1 MSTNLPHYYTLD
13 PDEECYQTND
23 AYQNDDEDLGQ
34 SNPNFGLEEQYTE
47 VADSLEKRHKYKDYY
62 EKVGSK
68 TQTASDKAVNQL
80 KRRNKSETFSKPVK
94 KDSMK
99 LSSCQRIEKKT
110 SKRRKR
116 NNLENLKFKE
126 NNYVRIGG
134 ELLESSEKRT
144 ILTLSSN
151 TLSQSDYYSTF

>member
-1 MSTNLPHYYTLD
+1 M
-13 PDEECYQTND
+13 
-23 AYQNDDEDLGQ
+23 
-34 SNPNFGLEEQYTE
+34 
-47 VADSLEKRHKYKDYY
+47 ADSLEKRHKYKEYW
-62 EKVGSK
+62 EKPH
-68 TQTASDKAVNQL
+68 TASDIVVNEV

-116 NNLENLKFKE
+116 NNLENLKLKE

-134 ELLESSEKRT
+134 ELLEPSEKRT

-151 TLSQSDYYSTF
+151 TLSQSYYYSTF